1 MQQSIQ
7 FLYFEGCPNATAT
20 LENLK
25 QAMSELHLSFD
36 LLQVINVDI
45 ESAIKYN
52 FQGSPSILVNDIDI
66 YTDSIPHSVHFTCR
80 IYEFENKKSGIIPKE
95 YIKQKLQHYL
105 NC

>member
-7 FLYFEGCPNATAT
+7 FLYFEGCPNAIAT

-25 QAMSELHLSFD
+25 QAMSELNLSFD

-45 ESAIKYN
+45 VSASQYN
-52 FQGSPSILVNDIDI
+52 FQGSPSILVNGIDI
-66 YTDSIPHSVHFTCR
+66 YTDSIPDSVHFTCR
-80 IYEFENKKSGIIPKE
+80 IFEFENKKSGIIPQE
-95 YIKQKLQHYL
+95 YIKQKLQRHL